1 MANNAIQRQDW
12 YERAA
17 CAVVR
22 QDKTLFQ
29 FSNENNLGLTSTE
42 CQNVARTKEF
52 QSVLRSER
60 NKFYKELSTDP
71 SRSRSTAIGQLLFA
85 VQKLLEGEQYDKAV
99 TALVA
104 LAKLEGWTS
113 DQAQLNIFNDL
124 NAKDIEGLK
133 KKLKDRINSNVAG

>member
-1 MANNAIQRQDW
+1 MNEQLVPS
-12 YERAA
+12 
-17 CAVVR
+17 CAR
-22 QDKTLFQ
+22 TRRCSSSLTRTTWD
-29 FSNENNLGLTSTE
+29 LTSTE

-124 NAKDIEGLK
+124 NSKDIEGLR
-133 KKLKDRINSNVAG
+133 KKLQDKMKVQ

>member
-1 MANNAIQRQDW
+1 MFDLTKLPARYVAQ
-12 YERAA
+12 YGVTKLAE
-17 CAVVR
+17 V
-22 QDKTLFQ
+22 
-29 FSNENNLGLTSTE
+29 LGTST
-42 CQNVARTKEF
+42 
-52 QSVLRSER
+52 SVVSFWVQREDWPL
-60 NKFYKELSTDP
+60 
-71 SRSRSTAIGQLLFA
+71 AA

-133 KKLKDRINSNVAG
+133 KKLQDKMKVQ

>member
-1 MANNAIQRQDW
+1 MGNVIQASDW
-12 YERAA
+12 YEKAA
-17 CAVVR
+17 DAIVR
-22 QDKTLFQ
+22 QGQTLFQ
-29 FSNENNLGLTSTE
+29 WSNEHNKGLTSRE
-42 CQNVARTKEF
+42 CENVARTKEF
-52 QSVLRSER
+52 QNVLRRMR
-60 NKFYKELSTDP
+60 NQLYKELSTDP

-124 NAKDIEGLK
+124 NAKDIEELK
-133 KKLKDRINSNVAG
+133 KKLQDKMKA